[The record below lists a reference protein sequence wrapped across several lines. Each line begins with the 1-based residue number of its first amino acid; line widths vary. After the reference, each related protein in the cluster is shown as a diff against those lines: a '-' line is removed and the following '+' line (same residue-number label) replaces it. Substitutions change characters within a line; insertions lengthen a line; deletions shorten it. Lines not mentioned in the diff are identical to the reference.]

1 MATWSDLEVRA
12 LLAIW
17 SDSRIQEELDGAVRN
32 KSVYEKIAKKLQ
44 KQGHTRDWKQ
54 CRSKVKNLKT
64 SYKEIKD
71 HNNKTGNGRKQC
83 KFYKELDCI
92 LGHRPASTPIT
103 LLDSGNSVTEAALDT
118 DSDPDPEEA
127 NGKFRKKLYTYL
139 TLQSFCADGS
149 QIQPD
154 SPGHSSQKTP
164 ENETSITLIIVT
176 LNKQTIVFGYYL
188 THMHTFIKQLSHPK
202 KGQKKKASRRR

>member
-118 DSDPDPEEA
+118 DSDPDPDPEEA
-127 NGKFRKKLYTYL
+127 NGKFRKKIVYVPYPTIILCRWK
-139 TLQSFCADGS
+139 S
-149 QIQPD
+149 D
-154 SPGHSSQKTP
+154 SARFTRA
-164 ENETSITLIIVT
+164 LR
-176 LNKQTIVFGYYL
+176 
-188 THMHTFIKQLSHPK
+188 PK
-202 KGQKKKASRRR
+202 NS